1 MSRHVAPAV
10 RSMTRLSGAL
20 AVGLLLV
27 LLQAS
32 ACTRVQS
39 EPPRAGTA
47 PPHEEQQAPSASP
60 QVEQPRSKPAEPP
73 MTTQPKPAE
82 PPASKPAEQPQPR
95 PPVPPPPK
103 PATPPPPRPV
113 TPPAPKP
120 AAPPPPAQSAGP
132 PPPAAAAAIGDLT
145 ALEKR
150 LRDTSAIGLFTKLA
164 LKNEVDD
171 LLERVRTFHEGRG
184 GATLAKLRE
193 SYDLL
198 VLKVVSLLQDK
209 DAPLARDIFTSREA
223 LWNLL
228 ADPVKFKTLGFDP
241 TRGLAWRRE

>member
-1 MSRHVAPAV
+1 
-10 RSMTRLSGAL
+10 MTA
-20 AVGLLLV
+20 
-27 LLQAS
+27 
-32 ACTRVQS
+32 
-39 EPPRAGTA
+39 
-47 PPHEEQQAPSASP
+47 
-60 QVEQPRSKPAEPP
+60 
-73 MTTQPKPAE
+73 QPKPAE
-82 PPASKPAEQPQPR
+82 PPPSKPAEQPQPR
-95 PPVPPPPK
+95 PPVPPPPR
-103 PATPPPPRPV
+103 PATPAPPRPI

-132 PPPAAAAAIGDLT
+132 PPPAAAIGDLI

-150 LRDTSAIGLFTKLA
+150 LRDTGAIGLFTKLA

-171 LLERVRTFHEGRG
+171 LLERFRTFHEGRG

-193 SYDLL
+193 GYDLL

-228 ADPVKFKTLGFDP
+228 ADPVKFKTLGFDS
-241 TRGLAWRRE
+241 TRGLAWRRQ

>member
-1 MSRHVAPAV
+1 
-10 RSMTRLSGAL
+10 MTA
-20 AVGLLLV
+20 
-27 LLQAS
+27 
-32 ACTRVQS
+32 
-39 EPPRAGTA
+39 
-47 PPHEEQQAPSASP
+47 
-60 QVEQPRSKPAEPP
+60 
-73 MTTQPKPAE
+73 QPKPAE

-132 PPPAAAAAIGDLT
+132 PPPPAAAAIGDLT

>member
-1 MSRHVAPAV
+1 MV
-10 RSMTRLSGAL
+10 RAGVSASGI
-20 AVGLLLV
+20 LLV
-27 LLQAS
+27 LVSAS

-39 EPPRAGTA
+39 EPPQAGTT

-60 QVEQPRSKPAEPP
+60 PAEQPRPKPAEPP
-73 MTTQPKPAE
+73 MTAQPKPAE

-132 PPPAAAAAIGDLT
+132 PPPPAAAAIGDLT

>member
-1 MSRHVAPAV
+1 
-10 RSMTRLSGAL
+10 MTA
-20 AVGLLLV
+20 
-27 LLQAS
+27 
-32 ACTRVQS
+32 
-39 EPPRAGTA
+39 
-47 PPHEEQQAPSASP
+47 
-60 QVEQPRSKPAEPP
+60 
-73 MTTQPKPAE
+73 QPKPAE
-82 PPASKPAEQPQPR
+82 PPPSKPAERPQPR
-95 PPVPPPPK
+95 PS
-103 PATPPPPRPV
+103 APPPPRPI
-113 TPPAPKP
+113 TPPAP

-132 PPPAAAAAIGDLT
+132 PPAAAAIVDLT

-171 LLERVRTFHEGRG
+171 LLERFRTFHEGRG

-193 SYDLL
+193 GYDLL

-241 TRGLAWRRE
+241 TRGLAWRRQ